1 MGMVFSRFKECRSKI
16 AFLGIISGFLTL
28 VFLTISKASIWFDE
42 AFSAYI
48 IRFNFAE
55 IWHYTSVDVHPP
67 LYYFLLK
74 IWSIFFGS
82 SDFVLRSLSAFF
94 GVLTIILAYFLVKRL
109 YNKKI
114 ALLASSFLAISP
126 MLIRYSQ
133 EARMYTMV
141 AFLSVLTVRAFY
153 EAWVAENTMKSKKKW
168 RIIYIIAV
176 CAGIWT
182 QYLYALIPISLWI
195 FRTIYILD
203 RQGKK
208 SNNSKLL
215 LFFRF
220 RNWKNDL
227 RRFLS
232 DFFAEKWFSSH
243 LTIVV
248 LYIPWIPFFISQA
261 TYVKAKFWIPAL
273 NFSTIPNM
281 ISNFLFYL
289 DADDTNGWLS
299 IVAMII
305 LLIVVFF
312 MFKKLVDKDF
322 NDNLRINI
330 SVSIAPVILLYIA
343 SLPPFSSI
351 FVDRYLLMAEVFMS
365 ILLAIISIKLFESRK
380 SISVILTL
388 LIIFSHIF
396 GVFQLNLQKGIS
408 KNGGEITE
416 IRQAIEKVRNEES
429 NATIAVGGFL
439 FYSAAQYSNSK
450 SKVWF
455 YGEPPIYRS
464 GDMIRSDYTL
474 KIESSKEE
482 FSSNKE
488 FFVITPYSDDVNKN
502 SPISG
507 YKLSKEIDYNN
518 SINGSPLYKI
528 LKFIKK

>member
-1 MGMVFSRFKECRSKI
+1 MGMVFSRFKKCRSKI
-16 AFLGIISGFLTL
+16 AFLGIISGFLSI

-74 IWSIFFGS
+74 IWSVFFGS
-82 SDFVLRSLSAFF
+82 SDFALRSLSALF

-114 ALLASSFLAISP
+114 ALLAISFLAISP

-153 EAWVAENTMKSKKKW
+153 EAWAAENTMKSKKKW

-195 FRTIYILD
+195 FRAVYISKN
-203 RQGKK
+203 QEK
-208 SNNSKLL
+208 NNRFH
-215 LFFRF
+215 LFSCLKFQKQ
-220 RNWKNDL
+220 KNSTGQ
-227 RRFLS
+227 FFGN
-232 DFFAEKWFSSH
+232 FFAEKWLSSH
-243 LTIVV
+243 LIIAF
-248 LYIPWIPFFISQA
+248 LYTPWVPFFVSQA

-273 NFSTIPNM
+273 DFTTIPNM
-281 ISNFLFYL
+281 VSNFFFYL
-289 DADDTNGWLS
+289 DASKTNGWLS
-299 IVAMII
+299 LIAMGI
-305 LLIVVFF
+305 LLIIVIFTF
-312 MFKKLVDKDF
+312 EKWRSKKNNSIFWLIF
-322 NDNLRINI
+322 
-330 SVSIAPVILLYIA
+330 SVSVIPIFLLYIA

-351 FVDRYLLMAEVFMS
+351 FVDRYLLMAEVFVSILMAIIAVKLFENKKSIS
-365 ILLAIISIKLFESRK
+365 ILLII
-380 SISVILTL
+380 

-396 GVFQLNLQKGIS
+396 GIFQLNLQKGIS

-416 IRQAIEKVRNEES
+416 IRQAIEKVRNEKN
-429 NATIAVGGFL
+429 NAAIAVGGFL
-439 FYSAAQYSNSK
+439 YYSAAQYSNNESK
-450 SKVWF
+450 IWF

-464 GDMIRSDYTL
+464 GDMIRADYTP
-474 KIESSKEE
+474 KIENDSSFLK
-482 FSSNKE
+482 NKE
-488 FFVITPYSDDVNKN
+488 FFIISPYNSADKK
-502 SPISG
+502 SPIAG
-507 YKLSKEIDYNN
+507 YNFSKEMDYNN
-518 SINGSPLYKI
+518 SLNGDSLYKI

>member
-1 MGMVFSRFKECRSKI
+1 MGMVFSRFKKCRSKI
-16 AFLGIISGFLTL
+16 AFLGIISGFLSI

-74 IWSIFFGS
+74 IWSVFFGS

-141 AFLSVLTVRAFY
+141 AFLSILTVRAFY
-153 EAWVAENTMKSKKKW
+153 EAWVAENTIKNKKKW
-168 RIIYIIAV
+168 RIVYIIAV

-195 FRTIYILD
+195 FRAVYI
-203 RQGKK
+203 
-208 SNNSKLL
+208 SNNQDKSSNKFN
-215 LFFRF
+215 LFGCLKFKKQ
-220 RNWKNDL
+220 KNYVKQ
-227 RRFLS
+227 FFS
-232 DFFAEKWFSSH
+232 NFFAEKWLSSH
-243 LTIVV
+243 LIIAF

-273 NFSTIPNM
+273 DFTTISNM
-281 ISNFLFYL
+281 ISNFFFYL
-289 DADDTNGWLS
+289 DANKTNGWLS
-299 IVAMII
+299 LMAMVII
-305 LLIVVFF
+305 MIAVTFIF
-312 MFKKLVDKDF
+312 EKWSSGKF
-322 NDNLRINI
+322 NSIFWVI
-330 SVSIAPVILLYIA
+330 FSVSVIPVFLLYIA

-351 FVDRYLLMAEVFMS
+351 FVDRYLLMAEVFAS
-365 ILLAIISIKLFESRK
+365 ILMAIITVKLFENKK
-380 SISVILTL
+380 SISVLLSI
-388 LIIFSHIF
+388 LIIFSHFF
-396 GVFQLNLQKGIS
+396 GIYQLNLQRGIS

-416 IRQAIEKVRNEES
+416 IRQAIEKVRNENN

-439 FYSAAQYSNSK
+439 YYSAAQYSNNESK
-450 SKVWF
+450 IWF

-464 GDMIRSDYTL
+464 GDMIRADYTP
-474 KIESSKEE
+474 KIENDSDFIK
-482 FSSNKE
+482 NKE
-488 FFVITPYSDDVNKN
+488 ISFYESVKLLNK
-502 SPISG
+502 
-507 YKLSKEIDYNN
+507 K
-518 SINGSPLYKI
+518 YKI
-528 LKFIKK
+528 GLVNSFTVVNEFREN

>member
-1 MGMVFSRFKECRSKI
+1 MGMVFSRFKKFRSRI
-16 AFLGIISGFLTL
+16 AFLGIIVGFLTL
-28 VFLTISKASIWFDE
+28 VFLTISKASVWFDE

-48 IRFNFAE
+48 IRFNFSE

-74 IWSIFFGS
+74 IWSLFFGS
-82 SDFVLRSLSAFF
+82 SDFALRSMSAFF
-94 GVLTIILAYFLVKRL
+94 GALTIIMSYFLVKRL
-109 YNKKI
+109 YDRKN
-114 ALLASSFLAISP
+114 ALFASSFLAISP

-133 EARMYTMV
+133 EARMYTTV
-141 AFLSVLTVRAFY
+141 SFLGVLTVRAFY
-153 EAWVAENTMKSKKKW
+153 EAWVVKNTAENKKKW

-195 FRTIYILD
+195 FRAVYILKNQEKNN
-203 RQGKK
+203 RFHLFSCLKFQKQKNSAGQFF
-208 SNNSKLL
+208 SN
-215 LFFRF
+215 
-220 RNWKNDL
+220 
-227 RRFLS
+227 
-232 DFFAEKWFSSH
+232 FFAEKWFSSH
-243 LTIVV
+243 LTIAV
-248 LYIPWIPFFISQA
+248 LYIPWIPFFVSQA

-273 NFSTIPNM
+273 DFTTIPNM
-281 ISNFLFYL
+281 VSNFFFYL
-289 DADDTNGWLS
+289 DAGKTNGWLS
-299 IVAMII
+299 LMAIVI
-305 LLIVVFF
+305 LLIIAIFTF
-312 MFKKLVDKDF
+312 EKWRDEKNNSIFWMIF
-322 NDNLRINI
+322 
-330 SVSIAPVILLYIA
+330 SVSVIPIFLLYIA

-396 GVFQLNLQKGIS
+396 GVFQLNIQKGIS

-429 NATIAVGGFL
+429 DATIAVSGFL

-455 YGEPPIYRS
+455 YGDPPIYRS
-464 GDMIRSDYTL
+464 GDMIRADYTP
-474 KIESSKEE
+474 KIESNKEE

>member
-1 MGMVFSRFKECRSKI
+1 MGMVFSIFKKYRSKI
-16 AFLGIISGFLTL
+16 AFLGIISGFLAL

-55 IWHYTSVDVHPP
+55 IWHYTSVDVLPP

-82 SDFVLRSLSAFF
+82 SDFALRSLSAFF

-141 AFLSVLTVRAFY
+141 AFLSVVTVRAFY
-153 EAWVAENTMKSKKKW
+153 ETWVAENTIKNKKKW

-195 FRTIYILD
+195 FRAIYILKNQEKNLN
-203 RQGKK
+203 RFNLLSFLKLKKKK
-208 SNNSKLL
+208 SRVNQ
-215 LFFRF
+215 FFRI
-220 RNWKNDL
+220 
-227 RRFLS
+227 
-232 DFFAEKWFSSH
+232 FFAEKWLSSH
-243 LTIVV
+243 LIVAF
-248 LYIPWIPFFISQA
+248 LYIPWIPFFVSQA

-273 NFSTIPNM
+273 DFTTIPNM
-281 ISNFLFYL
+281 ISNFFFYL
-289 DADDTNGWLS
+289 DADKTNGWLS
-299 IVAMII
+299 LIAMVII
-305 LLIVVFF
+305 LIAAIFTFEKWRNEKNNGIFWVIF
-312 MFKKLVDKDF
+312 
-322 NDNLRINI
+322 
-330 SVSIAPVILLYIA
+330 SVSVAPIFLLYIA

-351 FVDRYLLMAEVFMS
+351 FVDRYLLMAEVFASILMAIIAAKLFKNKKSIS
-365 ILLAIISIKLFESRK
+365 ILLII
-380 SISVILTL
+380 
-388 LIIFSHIF
+388 LIIFSHLF
-396 GVFQLNLQKGIS
+396 GIFQLNLQKGIS

-416 IRQAIEKVRNEES
+416 IRQAIEKVRNENN
-429 NATIAVGGFL
+429 NATIVVGGFL
-439 FYSAAQYSNSK
+439 YYSAAQYSNNESRI
-450 SKVWF
+450 WF

-464 GDMIRSDYTL
+464 GDMIRAEYTP
-474 KIESSKEE
+474 KIENDSSFLK
-482 FSSNKE
+482 NKE
-488 FFVITPYSDDVNKN
+488 FFIISPYNNADKK

-507 YKLSKEIDYNN
+507 YDFSKEIDYNN
-518 SINGSPLYKI
+518 SLNGGPLYKI

>member
-1 MGMVFSRFKECRSKI
+1 MGMVFSRFKKCRSKI
-16 AFLGIISGFLTL
+16 AFLGIIVGFLTL

-74 IWSIFFGS
+74 IWSLFFGS
-82 SDFVLRSLSAFF
+82 SDFALRSMSAFF
-94 GVLTIILAYFLVKRL
+94 GALTIILSYFLVKRL
-109 YNKKI
+109 YDRKN
-114 ALLASSFLAISP
+114 ALFASSFLAISP

-141 AFLSVLTVRAFY
+141 SFLGVLTVRAFY
-153 EAWVAENTMKSKKKW
+153 EAWVVKNTAENKKKW

-182 QYLYALIPISLWI
+182 QYLYALVPISLWI
-195 FRTIYILD
+195 FRTIYILN
-203 RQGKK
+203 RQEKK
-208 SNNSKLL
+208 LNKYKFLP
-215 LFFRF
+215 FFRF

-227 RRFLS
+227 KRLLS
-232 DFFAEKWFSSH
+232 DFFAEKWLSSH
-243 LTIVV
+243 LIVAF

-273 NFSTIPNM
+273 DFTTIPNM
-281 ISNFLFYL
+281 ISNFFFYL
-289 DADDTNGWLS
+289 DAGKTNGWLS
-299 IVAMII
+299 LIAMAI
-305 LLIVVFF
+305 LLIIVIFTF
-312 MFKKLVDKDF
+312 EKWRSEKNNSIFWLIF
-322 NDNLRINI
+322 
-330 SVSIAPVILLYIA
+330 SVSVIPIFLLYIA

-351 FVDRYLLMAEVFMS
+351 FVDRYLLMAEVFVS
-365 ILLAIISIKLFESRK
+365 ILMAIIAVKLFENKK
-380 SISVILTL
+380 SVSILFIV

-396 GVFQLNLQKGIS
+396 GIFQLNLQKGIS

-429 NATIAVGGFL
+429 DATIAVGGFL

-464 GDMIRSDYTL
+464 GDMIRADYTP
-474 KIESSKEE
+474 KIESNKEE

-518 SINGSPLYKI
+518 SINGSTLYKI

>member
-1 MGMVFSRFKECRSKI
+1 MGMVFSRFKKCRSEI
-16 AFLGIISGFLTL
+16 AFLGIISGFLTI

-74 IWSIFFGS
+74 IWSVFFGS
-82 SDFVLRSLSAFF
+82 SDFALRSLSAFF

-182 QYLYALIPISLWI
+182 QYIYALIPISLWI
-195 FRTIYILD
+195 FRAVYISKNQEKSSNKFNIFGCLKF
-203 RQGKK
+203 KK
-208 SNNSKLL
+208 QNNYVKQFFSN
-215 LFFRF
+215 
-220 RNWKNDL
+220 
-227 RRFLS
+227 
-232 DFFAEKWFSSH
+232 FFAEKWLSSH
-243 LTIVV
+243 LIVAF
-248 LYIPWIPFFISQA
+248 LYIPWISFFISQA

-273 NFSTIPNM
+273 DFTTIPNM
-281 ISNFLFYL
+281 VSNFFFYL
-289 DADDTNGWLS
+289 DASKTNGWLS
-299 IVAMII
+299 LIAMVI
-305 LLIVVFF
+305 LLIIAIFTF
-312 MFKKLVDKDF
+312 EKWRSKKNNSIFWLIF
-322 NDNLRINI
+322 SA
-330 SVSIAPVILLYIA
+330 SVIPIFLLYIA

-351 FVDRYLLMAEVFMS
+351 FVDRYLLMAEVFVSILMAIIAVKLFENKKSAS
-365 ILLAIISIKLFESRK
+365 ILLII
-380 SISVILTL
+380 
-388 LIIFSHIF
+388 LIIFSHVF
-396 GVFQLNLQKGIS
+396 GIFQLNLQKGIS

-416 IRQAIEKVRNEES
+416 IRQAIEKVRNEKN
-429 NATIAVGGFL
+429 NAAIVVGGFL
-439 FYSAAQYSNSK
+439 YYSAAQYSNNESK
-450 SKVWF
+450 IWF

-464 GDMIRSDYTL
+464 GDMIRADYTP
-474 KIESSKEE
+474 KIENNSN
-482 FSSNKE
+482 FLDNKE
-488 FFVITPYSDDVNKN
+488 FFIISPYSSADKK
-502 SPISG
+502 SPIPG
-507 YKLSKEIDYNN
+507 YNFSKEMDYNN
-518 SINGSPLYKI
+518 SLNGDPLYKI